1 MYSYSKPGHFTWT
14 ATLRECG
21 SLTNGG
27 KWEDESRQCSECTS
41 SLALGKSVPCV
52 KKAPTGA
59 CTCKCLVLLAHRI
72 FCSLSHLL
80 TRLHELDAFSILK
93 KYLVERSVK
102 RFVAEDRMCTFTRF
116 NLQESTFK
124 CMLNY
129 QDNRPDWCRH
139 TLVDVQ
145 RFACALRHC
154 LVIGE
159 PTGWVEL
166 LSLPSCS
173 WHISW
178 ILGNHM
184 ECLKPNLLFAF
195 NWA

>member
-1 MYSYSKPGHFTWT
+1 MSGLEAEGGGTGIYTRHSLYYSWSYILLSFFSDTIDHPKMYSYSKPGHFTWT

-41 SLALGKSVPCV
+41 SPALGKSVPCV

-59 CTCKCLVLLAHRI
+59 CTCKCLVLLAQRI

-80 TRLHELDAFSILK
+80 TRLHELDAFSVFK

-116 NLQESTFK
+116 TGVNL
-124 CMLNY
+124 
-129 QDNRPDWCRH
+129 
-139 TLVDVQ
+139 
-145 RFACALRHC
+145 
-154 LVIGE
+154 
-159 PTGWVEL
+159 
-166 LSLPSCS
+166 
-173 WHISW
+173 
-178 ILGNHM
+178 
-184 ECLKPNLLFAF
+184 
-195 NWA
+195 